1 MKKFFAKFLT
11 ILLTMTI
18 FLSVGECREFVFVVN
33 SSQTM
38 NAADPQKKIFEGV
51 AWSIAN
57 LQGDDEAAVI
67 SFSDTPTILRPLS
80 KISAETNK
88 IFPANYSGNS
98 NAGDALLSAVD
109 MLSPKFYEEKN
120 IIFITDGE
128 ISLEDNEK
136 TSRSL
141 EKFQDGLQQAN
152 WAKMKVF
159 ILNLRADAPKNFK
172 SYAELATEIP
182 IPHTELL
189 TALRNVIYDDFHNPH
204 LTLPVENKKFTAEV
218 PLTSFD
224 KIKFFLLSTNSG
236 TANLKNASKK
246 LGGNFI
252 QIFEVNS
259 PQTNKFD
266 FEINYPQNSGLT
278 LDAVPS
284 VEGILLTEVETHIF
298 SANKLKIT
306 PVYKNNPAE
315 KIFADNFFENKPV
328 RVQINDAEITAV
340 VKGGE
345 IEVDLPSGEE
355 IFLQKVF
362 FEDLGVEYS
371 GENSATIHLEGMNYF
386 VLILAGLAILTIL
399 ILSYFLQKKNQ
410 PQQEEI
416 AKPTAEITKVEKI
429 SEVKKVSTPAK
440 VAEESLTDDFR
451 EVPEKVSDK
460 KLSYAGK
467 LVIYV
472 TKTLS
477 DEDIAPR
484 EFNLFRF
491 GGGEITLQKILSECN
506 ILDKV
511 QEIGDIIITPSK
523 RGIFLENDSDSTI
536 LKRGNLIE
544 RGRKI
549 EIFYEDSLS
558 ITSADENSEIILR
571 YKSLKPN

>member
-33 SSQTM
+33 SGQTM

-67 SFSDTPTILRPLS
+67 SFSDTPTVLRPLS

-109 MLSPKFYEEKN
+109 MLSPKFDAEKN

-152 WAKMKVF
+152 WAKMNVF

-204 LTLPVENKKFTAEV
+204 LTLPVENKNFSTEV

-224 KIKFFLLSTNSG
+224 KIKFLLLSTNSG

-284 VEGILLTEVETHIF
+284 VEGILLTEAETHIF

-328 RVQINDAEITAV
+328 RVKINGTELNAV
-340 VKGGE
+340 VSGGD
-345 IEVDLPSGEE
+345 IEVALPNGEE
-355 IFLQKVF
+355 IFLQ
-362 FEDLGVEYS
+362 
-371 GENSATIHLEGMNYF
+371 NF

-416 AKPTAEITKVEKI
+416 AKPTAEITKVEKV
-429 SEVKKVSTPAK
+429 SDVKKVSTPAK

-451 EVPEKVSDK
+451 EVPEKISDK

-467 LVIYV
+467 LIIYL

-506 ILDKV
+506 ISDKV
-511 QEIGDIIITPSK
+511 QEIGDIIISPSK

>member
-1 MKKFFAKFLT
+1 MKNFFAKFLT
-11 ILLTMTI
+11 VLMTMTI
-18 FLSVGECREFVFVVN
+18 FLSIGECREFVFVVN
-33 SSQTM
+33 SGQTM

-57 LQGDDEAAVI
+57 LHDDDEAAII
-67 SFSDTPTILRPLS
+67 SFSDAPTVLRPLS
-80 KISAETNK
+80 KISNATNK

-109 MLSPKFYEEKN
+109 MLSPKFDEEKN

-141 EKFQDGLQQAN
+141 EKFHDGLQQAN

-159 ILNLRADAPKNFK
+159 ILNLRTDAPKNFK

-204 LTLPVENKKFTAEV
+204 LTLPVENKNFTAEV

-224 KIKFFLLSTNSG
+224 KIKFFLLSANAG

-246 LGGNFI
+246 LGGNFT
-252 QIFEVNS
+252 QIFEVNA

-284 VEGILLTEVETHIF
+284 VEGILLTEAETHIF

-306 PVYKNNPAE
+306 PVYKNNSAE

-328 RVQINDAEITAV
+328 RVKINDTEIQTFIS
-340 VKGGE
+340 GGE
-345 IEVDLPSGEE
+345 IQVDLPSGEE

-371 GENSATIHLEGMNYF
+371 GENSATIHLEGVNYF

-410 PQQEEI
+410 PQQKEI
-416 AKPTAEITKVEKI
+416 AKPIEEIE
-429 SEVKKVSTPAK
+429 K
-440 VAEESLTDDFR
+440 VAEKNLTDDFV
-451 EVPEKVSDK
+451 EVPEKNSDP

-472 TKTLS
+472 TKTLAE
-477 DEDIAPR
+477 EDIAPR

-491 GGGEITLQKILSECN
+491 GNGEIHLQKILSECN

-511 QEIGDIIITPSK
+511 QDVGEIVISPSK
-523 RGIFLENDSDSTI
+523 RGIFLENNSDSTI

-558 ITSADENSEIILR
+558 NFAL
-571 YKSLKPN
+571 